1 MIKVIS
7 DSTCDLSNEMLER
20 FDITIVPLHIVLGTQ
35 EYRDRIEISQHEIF
49 EWADANKTTPKTSAI
64 SFDDAKEII
73 EPIIEAGDEVVC
85 FTISESMS
93 TTGNVFRLVG
103 EELEAPDRVHVY
115 NSKSLSNGVG
125 ILAIVAS
132 KLAKEGKTYSEMLP
146 ILDEY
151 RDKLCISFVVDTLVY
166 LARGGRCSAATAL
179 MGSVLKLHPKI
190 ILTGGAMEAD
200 KKYRGAMSSVVLNYA
215 KDMEDKLLNARKE
228 MVFLIS
234 TEQNPAIVDSVREYL
249 KSLNYFD
256 EIVESVAGG
265 VISSHCGPGTL
276 GIMFV
281 AK

>member
-103 EELEAPDRVHVY
+103 EELEAHDRVHVY

-132 KLAKEGKTYSEMLP
+132 KLVKEGKTYSEMLP

-281 AK
+281 EK